1 MKGLNTGCITVE
13 SKYDMVMI
21 KTDQATIFLDAK
33 SASQL
38 VDEIN
43 RTVDDI
49 KDGKQADKLPWWRR
63 LFG

>member
-13 SKYDMVMI
+13 SKYEMVMI
-21 KTDQATIFLDAK
+21 KTDQNTIFLDAK
-33 SASQL
+33 SASAL

-43 RTVDDI
+43 RAVDAI

-63 LFG
+63 LFW